1 MTLILLK
8 FIIHGY
14 LKNESSYQNNLIHS
28 QRSGLT
34 SHLKRVHTRCCC
46 ENSAWNMGAAAAE
59 LTPKRD
65 LKVATPGGYNNT
77 DLYYL
82 PIMVEL
88 V

>member
-1 MTLILLK
+1 M
-8 FIIHGY
+8 G
-14 LKNESSYQNNLIHS
+14 
-28 QRSGLT
+28 
-34 SHLKRVHTRCCC
+34 HLKGYTR

-82 PIMVEL
+82 SIMVEL